1 MLVKGLEHFA
11 PAWKHPAEGKM
22 RKTAFDP
29 MVGSRP
35 YAARNDM
42 G

>member
-1 MLVKGLEHFA
+1 MLIKGLEHFA
-11 PAWKHPAEGKM
+11 SAWKHLAAGKM

-29 MVGSRP
+29 IAGSRP